1 MADSQAQ
8 TVKMETYSHSNTIIL
23 HFGHDHMSKVNPVIE
38 REQAHAY
45 ELPMGC
51 HEGGVMLN
59 KKWKL
64 EPPMKSNQHTKL
76 VLHGNQE
83 KLYYW
88 CKCHNSWTIHSPKEC
103 RKQYSARKNFKRNT
117 DKAKNI
123 NRRQPVRGVK
133 NTTQKKPHSTPR
145 TEQNES
151 NARDEAHMSLRKMS
165 KPNRSGN
172 TSMHLGKYDL

>member
-8 TVKMETYSHSNTIIL
+8 TVKLETYSHSNTITL
-23 HFGHDHMSKVNPVIE
+23 HFGHDHMSRTNPVIE
-38 REQAHAY
+38 KERAHAY
-45 ELPMGC
+45 ELLMGC
-51 HEGGVMLN
+51 HERRVMLN
-59 KKWKL
+59 KKWKQ
-64 EPPMKSNQHTKL
+64 EPPAKSNHHTKL

-88 CKCHNSWTIHSPKEC
+88 CKCHKSWTIHSPSEC
-103 RKQYSARKNFKRNT
+103 RKQHSERKNFKRNT
-117 DKAKNI
+117 GKP
-123 NRRQPVRGVK
+123 RSTYRQPDRGVK
-133 NTTQKKPHSTPR
+133 NTTQKELHSTSR

-172 TSMHLGKYDL
+172 TSMHLG